1 MFQNPFLRPGTPQRT
16 PYGRYVRLFVILVL
30 ETPGPRSREIT
41 IFGVNATRR
50 AVKRSADKALCQRP
64 KPTGNA
70 PGLI

>member
-1 MFQNPFLRPGTPQRT
+1 MFQKPFSRPGTPQRI

-50 AVKRSADKALCQRP
+50 AVKRSADRRRA
-64 KPTGNA
+64 NA
-70 PGLI
+70 PNRPVTHQA

>member
-1 MFQNPFLRPGTPQRT
+1 MFQNPLLRPGTLQRI
-16 PYGRYVRLFVILVL
+16 PYGRYVRFFVIF
-30 ETPGPRSREIT
+30 EAFGPRLREIT

-50 AVKRSADKALCQRP
+50 AVKRSADKAPCQRP